1 MSPDA
6 ARRRSD
12 TPPVPSRRAASPSDL
27 AAATRA
33 LAERLLPLAISD
45 PRAATR
51 GAAAV
56 IGSAAGS
63 GELSVAHQALA
74 IVHRDSGHLD
84 VAVSHGF
91 QALRHARR
99 VTPDRQADVLATL
112 GVVLAY
118 AGRTDESLRRF
129 EEAVPI
135 TPPHELPRLYLRRA
149 HVLTML
155 ARYREAVDDAS
166 RAIGGL
172 HWNHDTLWEAR
183 AYNNRFD
190 ALLALGETEAADADA
205 RQAEEL
211 FRSIGQDWEA
221 AQSVHNR
228 ALAAHQRGDLPEA
241 LTLLDRATDRYVEL
255 GNIRHDL
262 TIDKVHTL
270 LTAGLTEEALAL
282 SARTL
287 AEPDLAPVRRA
298 EMLLVAARAALST
311 GDVIGAETM
320 ADDAARLFASQLR
333 PAWQDRALLLR
344 LRARYVTDH
353 PESGPWMVDEADKP
367 VRSPKARAQRSER
380 LLRESSALVDSMR
393 SSDAAELPLALVL
406 HGRISGDA
414 GHGDEAI
421 AALEEAAA
429 TRRAGAPLSRAA
441 GWLAAALLA
450 VVHGDRRAIYLA
462 CRRGLDAVDEHRD
475 GLGDIELRALA
486 SGHGIEFSRLAVDEA
501 VRSRRPRELLWWAE
515 RWRAAAFDGGTRPDD
530 AELRRDLAAL
540 RDVTRRLGSL
550 DKSAVTAA
558 GLVRE
563 RARLE
568 DGIRRAH
575 RHQRASGSGHPVGGP
590 AAGHAGSRLDLEEV
604 FAALG
609 DDGVLVDIVDERGT
623 LHVLTVARGR
633 VRHTVA
639 GPTAGAQREADFARL
654 SLRRA
659 AYGRSVDLET
669 AAQMLRDALLGP
681 ARVLAGRAS
690 RVVVVPPAHL
700 LTAPWGLLPDFRDVV
715 LTVSPSVTQWLRAR
729 RHTAGH
735 GGKVALVTGP
745 NLTSREAEVT
755 GLSAIHRQARVLHA
769 EEATVSAAIE
779 AVDGS
784 SLAHI
789 AAHGV
794 FRADAPLFSSLQMA
808 DGPLTVHDLRELREP
823 PRSFVLSACDSGGAA
838 SIGPYEALG
847 LVANLLGM
855 GTSVVLASVVPVNDQ
870 GCLRIMEDVHRVA
883 ERTGSVAEGWLAART
898 EAVGDPLRAAT
909 AASFTA
915 WGA

>member
-12 TPPVPSRRAASPSDL
+12 TPPVASRRAGSASELS
-27 AAATRA
+27 AATRA
-33 LAERLLPLAISD
+33 LAERLLALAISD
-45 PRAATR
+45 PHAATES
-51 GAAAV
+51 ATAV
-56 IGSAAGS
+56 IGSSAQS
-63 GELSVAHQALA
+63 GDLSVAHQALA
-74 IVHRDSGHLD
+74 IVNRDSGHLD
-84 VAVSHGF
+84 VAVRHGF
-91 QALRHARR
+91 LALRHARR
-99 VTPDRQADVLATL
+99 VTLDRQADVLATL

-118 AGRTDESLRRF
+118 AGRTDEALRRL
-129 EEAVPI
+129 EEAVPL

-205 RQAEEL
+205 RRAEEL
-211 FRSIGQDWEA
+211 FRSIGQDWEE
-221 AQSVHNR
+221 AQSMHNR
-228 ALAAHQRGDLPEA
+228 ALAAHDRGDLPEA
-241 LTLLDRATDRYVEL
+241 LTLLDRAADRYVEL
-255 GNIRHDL
+255 GNLRHDL
-262 TIDKVHTL
+262 TIDKVHTM

-287 AEPDLAPVRRA
+287 AEPELAPVRRA
-298 EMLLVAARAALST
+298 EMLLVAARAALGT
-311 GDVIGAETM
+311 GDVAAADGM
-320 ADDAARLFASQLR
+320 ADEAARLFASQRR

-344 LRARYVTDH
+344 LRARYVADH
-353 PESGPWMVDEADKP
+353 PESGPWMIDEPQRP
-367 VRSPKARAQRSER
+367 VRSPKARARRSER
-380 LLRESSALVDSMR
+380 LLRESSALVESMR
-393 SSDAAELPLALVL
+393 SSDAGELPVALVL
-406 HGRISGDA
+406 HGRICGDSGRRE
-414 GHGDEAI
+414 EAT

-429 TRRAGAPLSRAA
+429 TRRVGAPLSRAA

-450 VVHGDRRAIYLA
+450 VHRGDRRGLYIA

-486 SGHGIEFSRLAVDEA
+486 SGHGIEFTRLAVDEA
-501 VRSRRPRELLWWAE
+501 VRSRHPRELFWWAE
-515 RWRAAAFDGGTRPDD
+515 RWRAAAFDGAARPDD
-530 AELRRDLAAL
+530 PGLRRDLAAL
-540 RDVTRRLGSL
+540 RDVTRRLSSL
-550 DKSAVTAA
+550 DDGAVATA
-558 GLVRE
+558 GLLRE

-568 DGIRRAH
+568 NGIRRAH
-575 RHQRASGSGHPVGGP
+575 RHQRASISESRTGAHGAHG
-590 AAGHAGSRLDLEEV
+590 GSRVDLEEV

-623 LHVLTVARGR
+623 LHVLTASRGR

-639 GPTAGAQREADFARL
+639 GPTTGAEREADFARL
-654 SLRRA
+654 TLRRA
-659 AYGRSVDLET
+659 AHGRAVDLDT
-669 AAQMLRDALLGP
+669 AAQLLRDALLGP
-681 ARVLAGRAS
+681 ARVLGGRPA

-715 LTVSPSVTQWLRAR
+715 LTVSPSVSQWLRAR
-729 RHTAGH
+729 RRTGGE

-745 NLTSREAEVT
+745 HLTSREAEVT
-755 GLSAIHRQARVLHA
+755 GLSGIHRQAQVLHA
-769 EEATVSAAIE
+769 EEATVAAAIG

-847 LVANLLGM
+847 LVTNLLGM

-870 GCLRIMEDVHRVA
+870 SCLKVMEDVHRVA